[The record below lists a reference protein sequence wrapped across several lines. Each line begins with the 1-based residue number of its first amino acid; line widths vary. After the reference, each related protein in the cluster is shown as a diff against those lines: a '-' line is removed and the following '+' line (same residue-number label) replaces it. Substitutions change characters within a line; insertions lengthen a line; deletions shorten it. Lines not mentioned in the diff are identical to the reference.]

1 MAVLVDAATRILI
14 QGITGHT
21 GSNLANRMMDE
32 HSPVVAG
39 VSPSRPGGEV
49 AGVPVFASCHDAVRA
64 TRADASFI
72 CVPAAFALEAA
83 LEAIDA
89 GLSTIVVYAE
99 GVPVHDALAISAYG
113 RARNVRI
120 LGPNAAG
127 CISPGLANLSDLNAK
142 FLMPGP
148 VGIVSKSGTL
158 TYEVID
164 ALNKRDLGQSTVV
177 CLGGDPVVGTSH
189 ADVLQMFETDSETRA
204 VVLIGEVGGRSEL
217 DAAEVVATMRK
228 PVIAYIAGLHAPPGK
243 RMGHAGALL
252 GSPEENVPGKRA
264 ALERAGAHVVS
275 DVLAVGEAVWRTV
288 ADKRSHQS
296 AGRA

>member
-1 MAVLVDAATRILI
+1 MAVLVDGATRILI

-21 GSNLANRMMDE
+21 GTNLANRMLDE
-32 HSPVVAG
+32 GSPVVAG
-39 VSPSRPGGEV
+39 VSPSRPGGDV
-49 AGVPVFASCHDAVRA
+49 ANVPVFASCHDAIRA
-64 TRADASFI
+64 TGANASFI
-72 CVPAAFALEAA
+72 CVPAGFALEAA

-89 GLSTIVVYAE
+89 GVSTIVVYAE
-99 GVPVHDALAISAYG
+99 GVPVHDALVLGAFG
-113 RARNVRI
+113 RSRDVRV

-142 FLMPGP
+142 LLMPGP
-148 VGIVSKSGTL
+148 IGIVSKSGTL

-189 ADVLQMFETDSETRA
+189 ADVLKMFETDSETQA
-204 VVLIGEVGGRSEL
+204 VVLIGEIGGRSEL
-217 DAAEVVATMRK
+217 DAAEIVATMHK

-275 DVLAVGEAVWRTV
+275 DVLAVGEAVWRAV
-288 ADKRSHQS
+288 SDQRSHHP
-296 AGRA
+296 AG